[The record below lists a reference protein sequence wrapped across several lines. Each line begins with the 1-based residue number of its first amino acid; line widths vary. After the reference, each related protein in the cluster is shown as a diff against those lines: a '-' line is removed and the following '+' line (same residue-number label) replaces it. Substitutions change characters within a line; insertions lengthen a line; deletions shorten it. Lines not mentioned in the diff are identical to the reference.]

1 MRRPVQH
8 KRLRIGGILLQVTV
22 ALLALLAVTA
32 FAIDV
37 TRLHIAAQRAQA
49 VADAACF
56 GGGARL
62 PEEAPSRD
70 TALKLA
76 AANNAEL
83 AKWPALVNDSDVTY
97 YPPGSSI
104 YAPDDGR
111 LLTQLG
117 PETTGLMVQAR
128 VSIDFGLAKAVGV
141 TSGTVMRF
149 AVVIRG
155 AVMGLPCVP
164 IWISEGSPE
173 VYAWDKDAGEPP
185 PPPVNLVKT
194 DVAYDEDGDGAPD
207 TVPPGSFG
215 FIDMSIPGNDDWFG
229 SLLRGY
235 NVTQAVMEA
244 SFVEVGEIVT
254 AYTGEHVGQWNQA
267 LRQETGQLAG
277 TARLERVLNDPT
289 WSAETFMDHSK
300 DNPRRVLV
308 PIVRYAGQQG
318 SNCSYEVVGF
328 AEMWLWDVTT
338 VQGDKVIQVQFIDYH
353 YNTGAG
359 GELDPR
365 AGGSGGVFIVRPI
378 A

>member
-1 MRRPVQH
+1 MNSSVNREGRRV
-8 KRLRIGGILLQVTV
+8 GGVLMQVTI

-32 FAIDV
+32 FAIDM

-49 VADAACF
+49 VADAACW
-56 GGGARL
+56 GGGAKL
-62 PEEAPSRD
+62 PDPDLSRD
-70 TALKLA
+70 IALKLA
-76 AANNAEL
+76 TANTGEL
-83 AKWPALVNDSDVTY
+83 PTWPAVVNDGDVTF

-111 LLTQLG
+111 LLIQLG
-117 PETTGLMVQAR
+117 PVTTGLMVQAR
-128 VSIDFGLAKAVGV
+128 VSIDFGLAKVVGL

-173 VYAWDKDAGEPP
+173 LYQGG
-185 PPPVNLVKT
+185 PPVNLVKT
-194 DVAYDEDGDGAPD
+194 DVAYDEDGDGEPD

-215 FIDMSIPGNDDWFG
+215 FIDMSVSGNDDWFG

-235 NVTQAVMEA
+235 NVTPEVQEA
-244 SFVEVGEIVT
+244 SFIEVDEIIT

-267 LRQETGQLAG
+267 LKQETGGLAG
-277 TARLERVLNDPT
+277 TARLERVLNDPA
-289 WSAETFMDHSK
+289 WSAETFEDHSK
-300 DNPRRVLV
+300 DNPRIMLV
-308 PIVRYAGQQG
+308 PIVTYAGQTG
-318 SNCSYEVVGF
+318 ANCSYTVVGF

-338 VQGDKVIQVQFIDYH
+338 IQGDKVIQVQFIDYH

-359 GELDPR
+359 GDLDPR

>member
-1 MRRPVQH
+1 MNRPVQH
-8 KRLRIGGILLQVTV
+8 RSPRLGGVLVQVTI

-32 FAIDV
+32 FAADV

-62 PEEAPSRD
+62 PDPNLSRD
-70 TALKLA
+70 VALKLA
-76 AANNAEL
+76 AGNNGEL
-83 AKWPALVNDSDVTY
+83 PKWPAAVNDADVTF
-97 YPPGSSI
+97 YPGGSSI

-111 LLTQLG
+111 LLIELG
-117 PETTGLMVQAR
+117 PEMTGLMVQAR
-128 VSIDFGLAKAVGV
+128 VSVDFSLARAVGL
-141 TSGTVMRF
+141 TTGTVMRF

-164 IWISEGSPE
+164 IWISAGSPE
-173 VYAWDKDAGEPP
+173 LESAGSI
-185 PPPVNLVKT
+185 VNLVKT
-194 DVAYDEDGDGAPD
+194 DTAYDENGDGVPD

-215 FIDMSIPGNDDWFG
+215 FIDMSISGNDDWFA

-235 NVTQAVMEA
+235 NVTPAVREA
-244 SFVEVGEIVT
+244 SFLELGQTIT

-267 LRQETGQLAG
+267 LRQETGTLAG

-289 WSAETFMDHSK
+289 WSAETYEDHSK
-300 DNPRRVLV
+300 DNPRIMLV
-308 PIVRYAGQQG
+308 PIVNYTGQTG
-318 SNCSYEVVGF
+318 ANCTYEVVGF
-328 AEMWLWDVTT
+328 AEMWLLDVTT
-338 VQGDKVIQVQFIDYH
+338 IQGDKVIQVQFIDWH
-353 YNTGAG
+353 YSSGGG

-365 AGGSGGVFIVRPI
+365 AGGSGGVFIVRAI

>member
-1 MRRPVQH
+1 MNRSVNRKGRRV
-8 KRLRIGGILLQVTV
+8 GGVLMQVTIG
-22 ALLALLAVTA
+22 LLALLAVTA
-32 FAIDV
+32 FAIDM

-56 GGGARL
+56 GGGAKL
-62 PEEAPSRD
+62 PDPDLSRD
-70 TALKLA
+70 VALKLA
-76 AANNAEL
+76 AANNGEL
-83 AKWPALVNDSDVTY
+83 PKWPAVVNDPDVTF

-111 LLTQLG
+111 LLIQLG
-117 PETTGLMVQAR
+117 PVTTGLMVQSR
-128 VSIDFGLAKAVGV
+128 VSIDFGLAKAVGL

-173 VYAWDKDAGEPP
+173 LYQGG
-185 PPPVNLVKT
+185 PPVNLIKT
-194 DVAYDEDGDGAPD
+194 DAVYDEDGDGVPD

-215 FIDMSIPGNDDWFG
+215 FIDMKVPGDDWFG
-229 SLLRGY
+229 ELLRGY
-235 NVTQAVMEA
+235 NVTPEVQEA
-244 SFVEVGEIVT
+244 SFIEVDQIIE
-254 AYTGEHVGQWNQA
+254 AYTGEHVGQWNHHLKA
-267 LRQETGQLAG
+267 ETGQYAG
-277 TARLERVLNDPT
+277 TARLERVLNDPK
-289 WSAETFMDHSK
+289 WSAETFENHSK
-300 DNPRRVLV
+300 DNPRIVLV
-308 PIVRYAGQQG
+308 PIVRYVGQTG
-318 SNCSYEVVGF
+318 GNASYVVTGF

-338 VQGDKVIQVQFIDYH
+338 IQGDKVIQVQFIDYH

-359 GELDPR
+359 GDLDPR